1 MLYEDRPEQSRRFF
15 YARNPVFRSCDR
27 WLASFHARPPLRAFL
42 FEGHAMPEK
51 DLNNLSFLSFL
62 AMMAFAAWGA
72 SVSYMNK
79 VRKGMRF
86 KWRDLFID
94 IFCSAFVGLLAGLA
108 GVAANLNL
116 VAIFVMVGIAGH
128 MGPRFIG
135 LLVDRAVKV

>member
-1 MLYEDRPEQSRRFF
+1 
-15 YARNPVFRSCDR
+15 
-27 WLASFHARPPLRAFL
+27 
-42 FEGHAMPEK
+42 MPEK
-51 DLNNLSFLSFL
+51 DLNNLSILSFL

-79 VRKGMRF
+79 VRRGARF

-94 IFCSAFVGLLAGLA
+94 IFCSAFVGVLAGLA
-108 GVAANLNL
+108 GVAADLNL

-135 LLVDRAVKV
+135 LLVDRGLRA